1 MTNISSW
8 LEDAESRVAAVRLG
22 PAIEEFGRVETIGDG
37 IAMIS
42 GLLSARQDEVLRF
55 QGGQL
60 GFVQTLARDRV
71 GCVVLDD
78 AEAIEA
84 GDLVRGTGAVI
95 RTPVGPGLLGRVVDP
110 LGRPLD
116 GGPPIDAATQRPDR
130 GARAVDHRARTGHR
144 AGADRHPDDR
154 RACSPSA
161 AASAN

>member
-1 MTNISSW
+1 MTSISSW
-8 LEDAESRVAAVRLG
+8 LEGAESRIAAVRLG

-42 GLLSARQDEVLRF
+42 GLQSARQDEVLRF

-78 AEAIEA
+78 AEAIAA

-95 RTPVGPGLLGRVVDP
+95 QTPVGPSLLGSVAYLAIMGAVGLQVAGRRISGLL
-110 LGRPLD
+110 LK
-116 GGPPIDAATQRPDR
+116 
-130 GARAVDHRARTGHR
+130 
-144 AGADRHPDDR
+144 
-154 RACSPSA
+154 
-161 AASAN
+161 